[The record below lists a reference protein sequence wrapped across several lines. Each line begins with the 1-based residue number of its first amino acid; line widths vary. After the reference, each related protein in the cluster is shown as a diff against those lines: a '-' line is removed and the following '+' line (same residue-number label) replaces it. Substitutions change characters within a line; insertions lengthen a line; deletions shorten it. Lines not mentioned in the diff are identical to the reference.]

1 MIKVN
6 LKDTINEIQT
16 QKVVKKWMD
25 GLSKGS
31 KLNYLKA
38 LAEFVMITELTPK
51 ELLNIAYKEEEERVP
66 PWERTIDEWFTKYEE
81 HCIKCNRSK
90 ATRNT
95 RTSIIKTFF
104 HMNRIT
110 TPSML
115 SKRRNNNNEFK
126 IKNKRQGLTK
136 ETIKIALD
144 GCRRLRL
151 KAIILTQVSSGLSVS
166 DVVKLKIK
174 DFNDGLIKVDEKNEI
189 CMFHIKRQKTD
200 KEFTTF
206 ISVEAVEMIKKYL
219 EIERPAY
226 IPDDYLFSNH
236 FRNQKITED
245 MVQNDLR
252 ALNTLLN
259 NEQEEKGAFRD
270 ITSHMFRKF
279 FDTQLT
285 NKGMPEEIR
294 EHMMGH
300 VLRDK
305 VRDAYYIANPTE
317 LMDIYFKYMEH
328 LTVNPTKTLTIE
340 SREYRELKEHYEKDS
355 QKKAAEIENLTQKIE
370 RLEKR
375 QDLIDKLQGDQEYLD
390 EVSEI
395 KKTI

>member
-25 GLSKGS
+25 GLSEGS

-38 LAEFVMITELTPK
+38 LAEFVMITELTPQ
-51 ELLNIAYKEEEERVP
+51 ELLTIAYKEEEERVP
-66 PWERTIDEWFTKYEE
+66 PWERTIDEWFAKYEE
-81 HCIKCNRSK
+81 HCIQCNRSK

-136 ETIKIALD
+136 ETIKMALD

-174 DFNDGLIKVDEKNEI
+174 DFNQGLIQVDEKNEI

-226 IPDDYLFSNH
+226 IPNDYLFSNH

-245 MVQNDLR
+245 ILQKDLR

-305 VRDAYYIANPTE
+305 VRDAYYIANPIE
-317 LMDIYFKYMEH
+317 LQDIYFKYMEY

-340 SREYRELKEHYEKDS
+340 SREYKELKEHYEKDS
-355 QKKAAEIENLTQKIE
+355 QEKAAEIENLTQKIE

-375 QDLIDKLQGDQEYLD
+375 QDLIDKLQGDQEYHD
-390 EVSEI
+390 KVSNM
-395 KKTI
+395 KKAK

>member
-1 MIKVN
+1 MIKIN
-6 LKDTINEIQT
+6 LKDTIKEIQD

-25 GLSKGS
+25 GLSEGS

-38 LAEFVMITELTPK
+38 LAEFVMITELNPQ
-51 ELLNIAYKEEEERVP
+51 ELLTIAYKEEEERVP
-66 PWERTIDEWFTKYEE
+66 PWKRTIDEWFAKYEE
-81 HCIKCNRSK
+81 HCIQCNRSK

-115 SKRRNNNNEFK
+115 SKRRNSNNDFK

-226 IPDDYLFSNH
+226 APNDYLFSNH

-245 MVQNDLR
+245 IVQKDLR
-252 ALNTLLN
+252 ALNSILN
-259 NEQEEKGAFRD
+259 NEQEEKGAFRN

-305 VRDAYYIANPTE
+305 VRDAYYIANPPE
-317 LMDIYFKYMEH
+317 LMDIYFKYMAH

-340 SREYRELKEHYEKDS
+340 SREYRELKEQYKKDS
-355 QKKAAEIENLTQKIE
+355 QEKSAEIENLTQKIE

-390 EVSEI
+390 KVSEI
-395 KKTI
+395 KKTG